1 MLDDKIEIKEPKR
14 GKKVSQYDYNKIV
27 KEKQEEIRLKFQNGQ
42 RRGFNLNRFR
52 Q

>member
-1 MLDDKIEIKEPKR
+1 MIKWKLKEPKEE
-14 GKKVSQYDYNKIV
+14 KVSQYDYNKIV